1 MTSQGMSQVDLKL
14 VTVGDGSPVA
24 THQIAHGQWFSGPSG
39 LDRASGRAA
48 RASAVEVV
56 TRSGHRLV
64 ADPATEVMVARGRRL
79 CASRLGDITST
90 DVAVIQHGSFWPSS
104 SPSLEGFQPALPY
117 GSQKQVTIPTEM
129 TTELAFFLGAYV
141 SEGHLNRSNWSVVIT
156 NNVPE
161 VLERVAAAVTSCFGV
176 AARIVE
182 PPTRCPYVV
191 LASKRI
197 VELLEHLG
205 TGHRSQV
212 KRIPRWILRS
222 TWEHVRAFMEGLFLD
237 AFTAWMG
244 KTPKWGIGVVS
255 PGLLDDVQ
263 AVLTNLGVVH
273 GRCRKRDSVT
283 GNVSGEVYAVG
294 THAQTLLRA
303 IPFPEPT
310 KRARAEERLLAA
322 PAQSTAD
329 VVPVID
335 PSDLAG
341 LLHHMPRGH
350 RSRTE
355 FAFLRDSRTQ
365 NVSRRTLERLSAV
378 PGLDLP
384 DLARRILAERLHF
397 SPIAKVATRLEV
409 LLVSPEPRPLRSLGG
424 FLPATVWKERS
435 R

>member
-1 MTSQGMSQVDLKL
+1 
-14 VTVGDGSPVA
+14 
-24 THQIAHGQWFSGPSG
+24 
-39 LDRASGRAA
+39 
-48 RASAVEVV
+48 
-56 TRSGHRLV
+56 
-64 ADPATEVMVARGRRL
+64 
-79 CASRLGDITST
+79 
-90 DVAVIQHGSFWPSS
+90 
-104 SPSLEGFQPALPY
+104 
-117 GSQKQVTIPTEM
+117 
-129 TTELAFFLGAYV
+129 
-141 SEGHLNRSNWSVVIT
+141 
-156 NNVPE
+156 VPE
-161 VLERVAAAVTSCFGV
+161 VLERVAASVASCFGV

-191 LASKRI
+191 LASKRV
-197 VELLEHLG
+197 VEFLEHLG

-294 THAQTLLRA
+294 EHAQALLRA
-303 IPFPEPT
+303 IPFPEPA
-310 KRARAEERLLAA
+310 KRARAEQRLLAT

-329 VVPVID
+329 VVPAID

-341 LLHHMPRGH
+341 LLRHMPRGH
-350 RSRTE
+350 PSRAE
-355 FAFLRDSRTQ
+355 FAFLRDTRTQ

-378 PGLDLP
+378 PHVDLP
-384 DLARRILAERLHF
+384 ALARRILAERLHF
-397 SPIAKVATRLEV
+397 SPIAKVAAVPEA
-409 LLVSPEPRPLRSLGG
+409 LLVEPGTDARLSLGG
-424 FLPATVWKERS
+424 FLPATAWREGRQ
-435 R
+435 